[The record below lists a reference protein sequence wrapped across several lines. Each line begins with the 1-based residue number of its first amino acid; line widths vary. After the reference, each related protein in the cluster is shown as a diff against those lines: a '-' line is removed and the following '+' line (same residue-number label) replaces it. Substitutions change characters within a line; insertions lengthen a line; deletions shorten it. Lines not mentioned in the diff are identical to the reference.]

1 MTQFDGAKEGRPDIP
16 HIRYQFRTKQFQ
28 TNYFKGSFPSPT
40 STRINPVRNIRLKLA
55 YDGTDF
61 VGWQEQANGLSI
73 QRVVTNAIRE
83 MTQEEPVLLAS
94 GRTDSGVH
102 AVGQVAHFLTE
113 TRIPAERLC
122 FGLNALVPDSITI
135 LEAIDVPLAFHS
147 RYHAVRK
154 WYRYVIDNS
163 RTPLPFWRRFSHH
176 ARNRLDVAAMQRAG
190 DELVGTHDFRAFET
204 QYPNRDSSVRTILK
218 LSVQRYAGWPIGLP
232 GGASS
237 DPPNDA
243 GDFVCL
249 DVTADGFLYNM
260 VRCIAGT
267 LLEVGR
273 GKWDTDDVVRIMH
286 EGIRSR
292 AGITAP
298 AKGLF
303 LMRVDYE

>member
-1 MTQFDGAKEGRPDIP
+1 M
-16 HIRYQFRTKQFQ
+16 
-28 TNYFKGSFPSPT
+28 
-40 STRINPVRNIRLKLA
+40 RNIRLKLA

-73 QRVVTNAIRE
+73 QRVVSNAIQE
-83 MTQEEPVLLAS
+83 MTGVTPTLLAS

-113 TRIPAERLC
+113 SRIPAARLG
-122 FGLNALVPDSITI
+122 FGINALIPDAITI
-135 LEAIDVPLAFHS
+135 LEATEVPLNFHS

-163 RTPLPFWRRFSHH
+163 RVPLPFWRRFSHH
-176 ARNRLDVAAMQRAG
+176 ARNPLDVSAMQLAG
-190 DELVGTHDFRAFET
+190 NVLLGTHDFRAFET
-204 QYPNRDSSVRTILK
+204 QYPNRDSSVRTIQK
-218 LSVQRYAGWPIGLP
+218 LRLERYAGWPIELP
-232 GGASS
+232 GAGAAGRP
-237 DPPNDA
+237 DPA
-243 GDFVCL
+243 GEFVCL
-249 DVTADGFLYNM
+249 DVVADGFLYNM

-273 GKWDTDDVVRIMH
+273 GKWVAEDVVRILQ

-303 LMRVDYE
+303 LMQVDYE

>member
-1 MTQFDGAKEGRPDIP
+1 M
-16 HIRYQFRTKQFQ
+16 
-28 TNYFKGSFPSPT
+28 
-40 STRINPVRNIRLKLA
+40 RNIRLKLA

-73 QRVVTNAIRE
+73 QRVISNAIRE
-83 MTQEEPVLLAS
+83 MTREEPILLAS

-102 AVGQVAHFLTE
+102 AVGQVAHFLTA
-113 TRIPAERLC
+113 TNIPAERIC

-135 LEAIDVPLAFHS
+135 LEAVDVPVTFHS

-154 WYRYVIDNS
+154 WYRYVIDNA
-163 RTPLPFWRRFSHH
+163 RVPLPFWNRFSYH
-176 ARNRLDVAAMQRAG
+176 ARSRLDVDAMQQAANV
-190 DELVGTHDFRAFET
+190 LIGTHDFRAFET
-204 QYPNRDSSVRTILK
+204 QYPNTESSVRTIEK
-218 LSVQRYAGWPIGLP
+218 LVVQRFSDWPIGIP
-232 GGASS
+232 GR
-237 DPPNDA
+237 PNLAGPQSA

-249 DVTADGFLYNM
+249 DVVADGFLYNM
-260 VRCIAGT
+260 VRCITGT

-273 GKWDTDDVVRIMH
+273 GKWVTDDVSRVLR

-303 LMRVDYE
+303 LMQVDYE